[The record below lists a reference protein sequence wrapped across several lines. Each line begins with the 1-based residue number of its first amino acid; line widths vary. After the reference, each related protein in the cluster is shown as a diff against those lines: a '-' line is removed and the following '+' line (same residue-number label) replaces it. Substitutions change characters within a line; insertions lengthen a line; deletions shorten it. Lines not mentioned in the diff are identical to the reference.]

1 MKQSNEEILKLMEGQ
16 NSYIALQESAFTFGS
31 PHYLYLY
38 FRDVGSFRKIADILS
53 EEVGYAKFSNGCG
66 TGCDSLS
73 LAEYALET
81 GDFEQVELHCEQ
93 ARVKADIKA
102 QTSVVICSTFTLLR
116 YRLLEG
122 RITEA
127 LDILKRL
134 EEDISS
140 RNDSM
145 LNTSLDLCKGYI
157 YANLGQLEK
166 IPLWLQTG
174 DMDIAYL
181 VYEGIAFNYLVYGKA
196 VMLAKRYAEL
206 EVLITQFD
214 TYFAQYS
221 NQLGFIHNGIFKAVA
236 KFHLYGSDAGITAL
250 EAVLKEAFE
259 DHIVMPFIEA
269 APYITE
275 MLQIFIGYTPDNE
288 FINRIY
294 KDCLIYK
301 DNIYK
306 LNYNPIPLSQRE
318 IEIITLIDQGLS
330 RKQISEQLYISQE
343 TAKTHLKNIYL
354 KLEVGDKVSA
364 LRVAKARG
372 FLNT

>member
-1 MKQSNEEILKLMEGQ
+1 
-16 NSYIALQESAFTFGS
+16 
-31 PHYLYLY
+31 
-38 FRDVGSFRKIADILS
+38 
-53 EEVGYAKFSNGCG
+53 
-66 TGCDSLS
+66 
-73 LAEYALET
+73 
-81 GDFEQVELHCEQ
+81 
-93 ARVKADIKA
+93 
-102 QTSVVICSTFTLLR
+102 
-116 YRLLEG
+116 
-122 RITEA
+122 
-127 LDILKRL
+127 
-134 EEDISS
+134 
-140 RNDSM
+140 
-145 LNTSLDLCKGYI
+145 
-157 YANLGQLEK
+157 
-166 IPLWLQTG
+166 
-174 DMDIAYL
+174 
-181 VYEGIAFNYLVYGKA
+181 
-196 VMLAKRYAEL
+196 
-206 EVLITQFD
+206 
-214 TYFAQYS
+214 
-221 NQLGFIHNGIFKAVA
+221 
-236 KFHLYGSDAGITAL
+236 
-250 EAVLKEAFE
+250 
-259 DHIVMPFIEA
+259 MPFIEA